1 MFSLLF
7 KAFVMFV
14 TFLLFQSNLYV
25 VFACGKGLKY
35 SVHRNL
41 FKTKSPKQ
49 KTARLQAVFYAPY
62 SAWIGLQPN

>member
-1 MFSLLF
+1 
-7 KAFVMFV
+7 MFV
-14 TFLLFQSNLYV
+14 TFSLFQSNLYV

-41 FKTKSPKQ
+41 FKTKGPKQ

>member
-1 MFSLLF
+1 
-7 KAFVMFV
+7 MFV

-62 SAWIGLQPN
+62 GA